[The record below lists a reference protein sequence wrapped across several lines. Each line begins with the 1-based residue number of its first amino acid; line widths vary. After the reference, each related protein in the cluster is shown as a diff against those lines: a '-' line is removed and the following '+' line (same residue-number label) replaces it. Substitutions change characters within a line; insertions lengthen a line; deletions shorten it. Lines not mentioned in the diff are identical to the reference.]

1 MPFSPLTAVHFG
13 VGIALLVLGLSLFR
27 LPKLRNPW
35 HGRMGEAY
43 FWVLTFTVG
52 SGLVDGVIRQLR
64 QHTGISPFEVV
75 TVPTWCFALLGYLVA
90 KRRPKDWLRWHIT
103 GQAGSFIGVVTAG
116 GFLFRGNLL
125 PDTLAVNA
133 TIWAVPQ
140 IVGAALITR
149 TTLAWVG
156 PPRWLRERKRAS

>member
-1 MPFSPLTAVHFG
+1 
-13 VGIALLVLGLSLFR
+13 
-27 LPKLRNPW
+27 
-35 HGRMGEAY
+35 MGEGY

-52 SGLVDGVIRQLR
+52 SGLVGGVLRQLR
-64 QHTGISPFEVV
+64 QHIGISPFEVV
-75 TVPTWCFALLGYLVA
+75 TVPTWCFAQPGCMVA

-125 PDTLAVNA
+125 PDTP
-133 TIWAVPQ
+133 AVPQ
-140 IVGAALITR
+140 IVGTTLITR
-149 TTLAWVG
+149 TTLAWAG